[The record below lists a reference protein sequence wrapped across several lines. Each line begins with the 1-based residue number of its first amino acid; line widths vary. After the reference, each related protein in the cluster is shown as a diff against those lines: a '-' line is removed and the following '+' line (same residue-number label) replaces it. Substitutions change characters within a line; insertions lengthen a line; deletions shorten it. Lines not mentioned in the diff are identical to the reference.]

1 MHEVRTHLL
10 TFQHYNSIIHLSI
23 YSGNGNSRHGGGGG
37 YQKRNP
43 NEELFCRD
51 NFLSLNALQMIEQ
64 VLTMCMCLCVCVCM
78 YVCMCVCEYVCVSMC
93 VFMQLFIQIFDPLH
107 FYLQ

>member
-1 MHEVRTHLL
+1 MI
-10 TFQHYNSIIHLSI
+10 YLSI
-23 YSGNGNSRHGGGGG
+23 YSGNGNGRHGGGGG

-64 VLTMCMCLCVCVCM
+64 VLTMCVCVCA
-78 YVCMCVCEYVCVSMC
+78 CMCVDANVLSFRFISISDDVTPNIPSHFNKLDAIS
-93 VFMQLFIQIFDPLH
+93 VFRSIKRYWLLA
-107 FYLQ
+107 LRG

>member
-1 MHEVRTHLL
+1 MI
-10 TFQHYNSIIHLSI
+10 YLSI
-23 YSGNGNSRHGGGGG
+23 YSGNGNGRHGGGGG

-64 VLTMCMCLCVCVCM
+64 VLTMCVCAIVCVCVYACVCVCV
-78 YVCMCVCEYVCVSMC
+78 YVCNCVYEYVHVHVCVYLCVCA
-93 VFMQLFIQIFDPLH
+93 
-107 FYLQ
+107 